1 MIGAS
6 SGIGAATAALLA
18 AEGAQLVI
26 TGRDARNLNKVA
38 EKCYEDTWN
47 RPHMILGMKLI

>member
-1 MIGAS
+1 
-6 SGIGAATAALLA
+6 
-18 AEGAQLVI
+18 VI

-47 RPHMILGMKLI
+47 RPHMILGMTLARQLQFEQKRLFVLQF